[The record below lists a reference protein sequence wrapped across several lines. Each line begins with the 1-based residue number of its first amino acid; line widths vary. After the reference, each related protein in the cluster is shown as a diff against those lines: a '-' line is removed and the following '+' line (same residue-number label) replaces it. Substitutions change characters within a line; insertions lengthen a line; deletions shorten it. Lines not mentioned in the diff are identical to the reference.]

1 MSANRYQPRGN
12 EPRRGNLE
20 RSSSPRRPWKISR
33 FFLFLSP
40 PFFRSRGNN
49 ERWKSG
55 IERAATYDNNEGGI
69 SIGAAF
75 IAIRYATVQRN
86 CGLSCDS
93 KKRREKHFSGKSGC
107 QSIGSI
113 PPRIRRGRRG
123 SHERLFT
130 SGSPPGVI
138 NDRTLARLGRESSG
152 IDQTNRINLERLLSG
167 WNDPDR
173 DPENYPL
180 SFLINFA
187 LRYRYAASLPG
198 DRSSVIR
205 FQIFIF
211 GNWKD
216 TSLSKFQ
223 SELSLY
229 PSIFFRSFPV
239 LSAVANDAFASRLFT
254 IANED
259 RE

>member
-1 MSANRYQPRGN
+1 M
-12 EPRRGNLE
+12 
-20 RSSSPRRPWKISR
+20 
-33 FFLFLSP
+33 
-40 PFFRSRGNN
+40 
-49 ERWKSG
+49 
-55 IERAATYDNNEGGI
+55 
-69 SIGAAF
+69 
-75 IAIRYATVQRN
+75 QRN

-173 DPENYPL
+173 DPENYPV

-229 PSIFFRSFPV
+229 PSIFFRIFFLFPCYPRWQMMHSRPV
-239 LSAVANDAFASRLFT
+239 CLQSLTRTANK
-254 IANED
+254 
-259 RE
+259 

>member
-1 MSANRYQPRGN
+1 M
-12 EPRRGNLE
+12 
-20 RSSSPRRPWKISR
+20 
-33 FFLFLSP
+33 
-40 PFFRSRGNN
+40 
-49 ERWKSG
+49 
-55 IERAATYDNNEGGI
+55 
-69 SIGAAF
+69 
-75 IAIRYATVQRN
+75 QRN

-187 LRYRYAASLPG
+187 LRYRYATSLPG
-198 DRSSVIR
+198 DRSSVR
-205 FQIFIF
+205 FQIFRFSYLEI
-211 GNWKD
+211 GK
-216 TSLSKFQ
+216 TPLSRNFNRNF
-223 SELSLY
+223 LY
-229 PSIFFRSFPV
+229 ILPFSFDPFPCYPRCQMMHSRPV
-239 LSAVANDAFASRLFT
+239 CLQLLTRTANK
-254 IANED
+254 
-259 RE
+259 